1 MYHIHGLGDS
11 TLQTGQIPQIN
22 LKFNAILMKI
32 SVRTFTHS
40 VPHVALII
48 PSKEN
53 ESEKQILINGDPVII
68 SMSWNVRGKRVV
80 ILPISHQ

>member
-22 LKFNAILMKI
+22 LKFNAILIKI

-53 ESEKQILINGDPVII
+53 ESEKQILRCVLLLFFL
-68 SMSWNVRGKRVV
+68 KK
-80 ILPISHQ
+80 LPLQGPTSHVAKH